1 VKIPG
6 NNPEKR
12 VEDSRLAYIRYK
24 ITPWEL
30 RKGSSYD

>member
-24 ITPWEL
+24 ITQ
-30 RKGSSYD
+30 KGQFI

>member
-12 VEDSRLAYIRYK
+12 VEDSRLAYIRYPVG
-24 ITPWEL
+24 TQ
-30 RKGSSYD
+30 KGQFI